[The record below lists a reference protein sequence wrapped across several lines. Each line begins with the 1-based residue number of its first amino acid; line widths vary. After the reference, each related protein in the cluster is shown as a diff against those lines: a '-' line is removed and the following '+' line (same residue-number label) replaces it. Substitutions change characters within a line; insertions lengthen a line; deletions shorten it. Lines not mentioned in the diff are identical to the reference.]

1 MTPAKCQEKKC
12 PRYKQQGDNDFC
24 IIDIRNGKALFTTC
38 FEVSAKACKRMRAA
52 IKSVD
57 TKGGAQ

>member
-1 MTPAKCQEKKC
+1 MIPATCQQRQC
-12 PRYKQQGDNDFC
+12 PRYKQQGDDDFC

-38 FEVSAKACKRMRAA
+38 FEVGVKACKRMRAT
-52 IKSVD
+52 IKSID

>member
-1 MTPAKCQEKKC
+1 MTPATCQQRQC

-38 FEVSAKACKRMRAA
+38 FEVSVKTCKRMRAV
-52 IKSVD
+52 ITSVD
-57 TKGGAQ
+57 MKGGRQ